1 MTKSGVHVNEPTRKK
16 VATEAGPDPKA
27 EPTGP
32 PEAKGEAEPEARP
45 EAKPKRRIR
54 LIPAFRFGK

>member
-1 MTKSGVHVNEPTRKK
+1 MTKSGVHVNEPARKN
-16 VATEAGPDPKA
+16 VAPETGPDPKA

-32 PEAKGEAEPEARP
+32 PETKGEAEPEARP
-45 EAKPKRRIR
+45 EAKSKRRIR